1 VARAAGFDVNVTP
14 QPDLAAGAAPSP
26 SDVRAVI
33 GGAMLAMFL
42 FALDQTIVGPALP
55 PIARELGD
63 FALISWIVTA
73 YLLTST
79 CVTPILGKLSDLYG
93 RRRLLAFCLV
103 VFLASSVLC
112 ALAPDML
119 TLIVARGLQGIG
131 GGGLVPVCQA
141 VIADVVS
148 PRERGRFAAYFS
160 IVWASSAVL
169 GPTVGGLLTEH
180 LGWPWIFWINL
191 PLGAVAL
198 LIVDRA
204 LRRLPVQHRRAPID
218 YASGVLLTGATV
230 ALLVVLS
237 LGGKRLAWSA
247 PETLALVGAAIVLSG
262 LFVRQQTRSVEPILP
277 PRFLADG
284 VIRPVLA
291 ASFLI
296 YGSYLAVTVLAPIY
310 FQVALGVPVGEAG
323 LLMIPIMLLS
333 TLTANM
339 AGRYSQRTSLYK
351 RPVLVGLPIAVVSA
365 AVMALFADGLTPWAA
380 AALLGG
386 VGLGVGPTFPCSTVS
401 VQNAV
406 ERHDLGTVSGAL
418 SFVRSLGAAILIA
431 GASALVLGLAVD
443 ALPGAGLALTLE
455 DLARH
460 ELTAAARATVARAF
474 GITFG
479 ALAAGFV
486 LSLAIFA
493 RVENRRLQDT
503 PGVVRA
509 PTSDRTP

>member
-1 VARAAGFDVNVTP
+1 MSEPRTP
-14 QPDLAAGAAPSP
+14 TPAE
-26 SDVRAVI
+26 VRGVV

-42 FALDQTIVGPALP
+42 FALDQTIVTPALP

-79 CVTPILGKLSDLYG
+79 CVTPILGKLCDLHG
-93 RRRLLAFCLV
+93 RRWILAGCLV
-103 VFLASSVLC
+103 VFMASSVLC

-119 TLIVARGLQGIG
+119 TLIIARGLQGVG

-160 IVWASSAVL
+160 IVWATSAVL
-169 GPTVGGLLTEH
+169 GPVVGGLLTEYF
-180 LGWPWIFWINL
+180 GWPWIFWINL

-198 LIVDRA
+198 VIVDRA
-204 LRRLPVQHRRAPID
+204 LRRLPVVRRQAPID
-218 YASGVLLTGATV
+218 YLSALLLTGAAV

-237 LGGKRLAWSA
+237 LGGKRLAWTA
-247 PETLALVGAAIVLSG
+247 PETVALVAAALVLGA

-296 YGSYLAVTVLAPIY
+296 YGSYLAVTVLATIY
-310 FQVALGVPVGEAG
+310 YQVALGVSVGTAG
-323 LLMIPIMLLS
+323 LLMIPLMLSS

-339 AGRYSQRTSLYK
+339 AGHYSQRTGLYK
-351 RPVLVGLPIAVVSA
+351 RPVLVSLPIAIVA
-365 AVMALFADGLTPWAA
+365 TALLALLADRLAPWEA
-380 AALLGG
+380 AALMTC

-406 ERHDLGTVSGAL
+406 DRHDLGTVSGAL
-418 SFVRSLGAAILIA
+418 AFTRSLGAAILIA

-443 ALPGAGLALTLE
+443 ALPGADATLSLE

-460 ELTAAARATVARAF
+460 ELSAPARAAVAHAF
-474 GITFG
+474 GVTFG
-479 ALAAGFV
+479 ALTAGFV
-486 LSLAIFA
+486 VSLAIFA

-503 PGVVRA
+503 PGISRA
-509 PTSDRTP
+509 PAPDRTP